1 MNPKKRQRLKI
12 HSDGTTAVVA
22 LDHIEIWDGA
32 DLALLR
38 EVLSELIAEDG
49 FRSIGVDLASV
60 KYIPSGFF
68 GMLFEW
74 YDSGVDIQLHS
85 PQPNVEQMLWFRM
98 FFSPRPEGHFQLSD
112 EAVRD
117 HTPNQQVEYH
127 KREFMP
133 EHLGEVEEEETV
145 DTARYGMSTSNGQ
158 DAG

>member
-12 HSDGTTAVVA
+12 QSDGTTAVVS

-38 EVLSELIAEDG
+38 EVLSELISQDG

-98 FFSPRPEGHFQLSD
+98 FFSPQPEGHFQLSD
-112 EAVRD
+112 EAVRN

-133 EHLGEVEEEETV
+133 EQDDEVIAEEV
-145 DTARYGMSTSNGQ
+145 DSVRYGMSTTGGQ
-158 DAG
+158 DLA

>member
-1 MNPKKRQRLKI
+1 MNTKKRQRLNI
-12 HSDGTTAVVA
+12 RTDDNTAVVG

-38 EVLSELIAEDG
+38 EVLSELIENDG
-49 FRSIGVDLASV
+49 FRSVGVDLASV

-74 YDSGVDIQLHS
+74 YETGIEIQLHS

-98 FFSPRPEGHFQLSD
+98 FFADRPDGHFQLSD
-112 EAVRD
+112 EKVRD

-127 KREFMP
+127 KREFMD
-133 EHLGEVEEEETV
+133 ETQSGEDSTGSVH
-145 DTARYGMSTSNGQ
+145 YGVSTTGS
-158 DAG
+158 